1 MSWFV
6 KETAARRSTES
17 RLVQGE
23 LSLPETPGVSPAT
36 FVRSL
41 PYSVQLTETIDYLEA
56 KRKA

>member
-23 LSLPETPGVSPAT
+23 LSLLETLGVSPAT
-36 FVRSL
+36 TLRSL
-41 PYSVQLTETIDYLEA
+41 PYSVRLTETIDYLEA